1 MCIRIRH
8 FLLCFIRYIYE
19 KIHQRLCRSIIWKK
33 NILLSSIMH
42 ERWNYSNKK
51 YLTDET
57 HLVLEIIIRFLW
69 QKKELIKGNIYIF
82 LRAHVNCVRVDEFV
96 RVKLTHNIF
105 TLISTNINSS
115 YHLRS
120 IYKFMTYNALHSVH
134 FLTALCQF
142 HFLDNSSLLSL
153 IKPCWR
159 RVREELIA

>member
-82 LRAHVNCVRVDEFV
+82 LRAHVNVCVRGGWVCPCEIN
-96 RVKLTHNIF
+96 TQY
-105 TLISTNINSS
+105 INSS

-153 IKPCWR
+153 ITPCWR

>member
-8 FLLCFIRYIYE
+8 FLLCFIRYIYD

-57 HLVLEIIIRFLW
+57 HLVLEIIIRFLSF
-69 QKKELIKGNIYIF
+69 IYSCARTSMCA
-82 LRAHVNCVRVDEFV
+82 LRVDEFV

-153 IKPCWR
+153 ITPCWR